1 MSTSVKDLLLIP
13 SDAMTLHGRVL
24 GADATATT
32 YLLNCPP
39 DDKTCE
45 RNGETITLGPW
56 AEKTLASSADPTG
69 TIDVVITEPQD
80 GTKWFYSLHC
90 EMSRS
95 VAQEC
100 TMINRPANGP
110 STIGPKTYKGESDLR
125 EIYGPTFEYGRVT
138 LTAGLEKLK
147 SEYPTTTTATGEAE
161 TTESV
166 SKKTGSSTASADAPA
181 ESNGGMR
188 GVKLSLAAICAG
200 LFATMALSI

>member
-1 MSTSVKDLLLIP
+1 MPTSVKDLLLIP
-13 SDAMTLHGRVL
+13 SDAMTLHGKVL

-39 DDKTCE
+39 DADSCG
-45 RNGETITLGPW
+45 RNGQTITL
-56 AEKTLASSADPTG
+56 AASADPRG
-69 TIDVVITEPQD
+69 AIDIVITEPQG

-110 STIGPKTYKGESDLR
+110 STIGPKTYKGESGLR

-147 SEYPTTTTATGEAE
+147 REYPTTTAKG
-161 TTESV
+161 TESV
-166 SKKTGSSTASADAPA
+166 SKETGSSTASADAPA
-181 ESNGGMR
+181 ESNAGLR
-188 GVKLSLAAICAG
+188 GVKLSLAALCVGLVAG
-200 LFATMALSI
+200 IVAMSISCFY

>member
-13 SDAMTLHGRVL
+13 SDAMTLHGKVL
-24 GADATATT
+24 GADAIATT

-45 RNGETITLGPW
+45 RNGQTITLGPW

-95 VAQEC
+95 AAQEC

-110 STIGPKTYKGESDLR
+110 STIGTKTYKGESALR

-138 LTAGLEKLK
+138 LTAGLDKLK
-147 SEYPTTTTATGEAE
+147 SEYPSATMAE
-161 TTESV
+161 GTDSV
-166 SKKTGSSTASADAPA
+166 SRETGSSTASADAPR
-181 ESNGGMR
+181 ESNGVSGAAR
-188 GVKLSLAAICAG
+188 FSLAAVCAG
-200 LFATMALSI
+200 LFVATMLSG

>member
-1 MSTSVKDLLLIP
+1 MSTSVKDRLLIP
-13 SDAMTLHGRVL
+13 SDAMTLHGKVL

-39 DDKTCE
+39 DSGSCD
-45 RNGETITLGPW
+45 RNGQTITLGPW
-56 AEKTLASSADPTG
+56 AEKTLDSSAGPTG
-69 TIDVVITEPQD
+69 TMDVVITEPQD

-110 STIGPKTYKGESDLR
+110 STIGPKTYEGESALR

-147 SEYPTTTTATGEAE
+147 SEYPTTTTATGEIEA
-161 TTESV
+161 TESV
-166 SKKTGSSTASADAPA
+166 SKETGSSTASTDAPA
-181 ESNGGMR
+181 ESNGGLR
-188 GVKLSLAAICAG
+188 GVKLSLAAVCAG
-200 LFATMALSI
+200 LFATMTLSI

>member
-13 SDAMTLHGRVL
+13 SDAMTLHGKVL

-39 DDKTCE
+39 DADSCD
-45 RNGETITLGPW
+45 RNGQTITLGPW

-69 TIDVVITEPQD
+69 TMDVVITEPQD

-110 STIGPKTYKGESDLR
+110 STIGSKTYKGESALR

-147 SEYPTTTTATGEAE
+147 SEYPTTTTATSEAE
-161 TTESV
+161 ATEFV
-166 SKKTGSSTASADAPA
+166 SKETGSSTASADAPA
-181 ESNGGMR
+181 ESNGGLR
-188 GVKLSLAAICAG
+188 DVKLSLGAVCAG
-200 LFATMALSI
+200 LFATVVLLL

>member
-13 SDAMTLHGRVL
+13 SDAMTLYGKVL
-24 GADATATT
+24 GADTTATT

-39 DDKTCE
+39 DADGCE
-45 RNGETITLGPW
+45 RNSQTITLGPW

-69 TIDVVITEPQD
+69 TMDVVITELQD
-80 GTKWFYSLHC
+80 STKWFYSLHC

-110 STIGPKTYKGESDLR
+110 STIGPKTYKGESELR
-125 EIYGPTFEYGRVT
+125 EIYGPTFEYGKIT

-147 SEYPTTTTATGEAE
+147 SEYPTTATTTSEAVATG
-161 TTESV
+161 SV
-166 SKKTGSSTASADAPA
+166 SKETGSSTASADAPA
-181 ESNGGMR
+181 ESNGGLR
-188 GVKLSLAAICAG
+188 GMTLSLAAVCAG
-200 LFATMALSI
+200 LLAVMELSL

>member
-13 SDAMTLHGRVL
+13 SDAMTLHGKVL

-32 YLLNCPP
+32 YLLNCLP

-45 RNGETITLGPW
+45 RNDQTITLGPW

-69 TIDVVITEPQD
+69 TMDVVITEPQD

-100 TMINRPANGP
+100 TMTNRPANGP
-110 STIGPKTYKGESDLR
+110 STIGLKTYKGESALR

-147 SEYPTTTTATGEAE
+147 SNCSSTTTAEG
-161 TTESV
+161 TESV
-166 SKKTGSSTASADAPA
+166 SKETGSSTAGADALA
-181 ESNGGMR
+181 ESNCGLRGM
-188 GVKLSLAAICAG
+188 KLSLAAVCAG
-200 LFATMALSI
+200 LFATMALSL

>member
-1 MSTSVKDLLLIP
+1 MSTSVKELLLVP
-13 SDAMTLHGRVL
+13 SDAMTLHGKVL

-39 DDKTCE
+39 DAESCE
-45 RNGETITLGPW
+45 RNGQTITLGPW

-69 TIDVVITEPQD
+69 TMDVVIAEPQD
-80 GTKWFYSLHC
+80 GIKWFYSLHC

-95 VAQEC
+95 VAQDC

-110 STIGPKTYKGESDLR
+110 STIGPKTYKGDSKLR

-147 SEYPTTTTATGEAE
+147 SEHPTTTTATGEAE
-161 TTESV
+161 GTESV
-166 SKKTGSSTASADAPA
+166 SKETGSSTATADAPA
-181 ESNGGMR
+181 EPNGGSR
-188 GVKLSLAAICAG
+188 VLRFSLAAGCAG
-200 LFATMALSI
+200 LLATMALSL